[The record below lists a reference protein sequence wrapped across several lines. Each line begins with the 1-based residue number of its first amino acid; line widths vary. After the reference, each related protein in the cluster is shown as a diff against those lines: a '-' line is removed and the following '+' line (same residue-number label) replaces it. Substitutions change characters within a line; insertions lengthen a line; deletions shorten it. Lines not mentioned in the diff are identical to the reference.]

1 MKKHIPIFMT
11 FVLLCLC
18 MYGCSA
24 NKSKQEQAAKIAFE
38 EHMNDTHGASINS
51 YDYLKVESD
60 GRCIANVKV
69 TTTSGTDFNYQ
80 ETAETLRLDKNCNI
94 EYCSLCSIERLGHK
108 SEEPS
113 DKYQN
118 YILQKTEQLTGFV
131 ISLEMNNYRERE
143 VTANGQTYVDIFA
156 FINIEEMAGTK
167 IYTSTVFQ
175 LYALINPDNE
185 EDLYIRITGNST
197 GEIYLYDNTSFL
209 PEAIDNDTNQNSE
222 PQDTDSSSSSEP
234 QGERTQ
240 FHGNAT
246 ISNDWI
252 YYADNSGLCRIK
264 TDGSDKQVV
273 INEDY
278 VQSIEVKDDWI
289 YYKNISGLYRIKT
302 NGNDKQQIYAGNLSS
317 FTVDQDWIY
326 CSYTWHSEQD
336 SNVIFRIKTD
346 GSNKQKILDWHESE
360 KMVVA
365 DEWLYFG
372 NLYRIHTDGT
382 DLQELQSTS
391 LYIRKTV
398 VDDWLYSTKSAGY
411 GIKRTKIDGSEE
423 QILTDHIVNTYVIAD
438 DWVYY
443 SNADDASKLY
453 RMKKDGTENQLFL
466 DESAEYFCVDGDWVY
481 YWNWDNTNLELNL
494 FHIKTDGSQKE
505 LICKA

>member
-1 MKKHIPIFMT
+1 MKKHIPIFII
-11 FVLLCLC
+11 FVLFCLC

-51 YDYLKVESD
+51 YDYLNVESD

-69 TTTSGTDFNYQ
+69 ATTSGTDSNYQ

-94 EYCSLCSIERLGHK
+94 EYCSLCSIERLMHK

-197 GEIYLYDNTSFL
+197 GEIYLYDNTSF
-209 PEAIDNDTNQNSE
+209 PHEATDDNSSQDNSSTSLE
-222 PQDTDSSSSSEP
+222 PQD
-234 QGERTQ
+234 ERTR
-240 FHGNAT
+240 FNGNAT
-246 ISNDWI
+246 ISNGWI
-252 YYADNSGLCRIK
+252 YYNGSGGLCRMK
-264 TDGSDKQVV
+264 TDGSDKQVM
-273 INEDY
+273 NEDHAS
-278 VQSIEVKDDWI
+278 SIEVVDDWV

-302 NGNDKQQIYAGNLSS
+302 NGNDKQQIYQGGLSN
-317 FTVDQDWIY
+317 FTVNQDWIY
-326 CSYTWHSEQD
+326 CSYTFSRM
-336 SNVIFRIKTD
+336 IFRIKTD
-346 GSNKQKILDWHESE
+346 GSNKQNILEWNEDD
-360 KMVVA
+360 KMVVV
-365 DEWLYFG
+365 DDWLYFG
-372 NLYRIHTDGT
+372 NLHRIHTDGT
-382 DLQELQSTS
+382 DLQELQNISS
-391 LYIRKTV
+391 YYSKKV
-398 VDDWLYSTKSAGY
+398 VDDWLYSVDGGGY
-411 GIKRTKIDGSEE
+411 GIKRTKIDGNEE
-423 QILTDHIVNTYVIAD
+423 QILTDHQVYAYAIAE
-438 DWVYY
+438 DWIYY
-443 SNADDASKLY
+443 SNADDKSRLY
-453 RMKKDGTENQLFL
+453 RMKKDGTENQLL
-466 DESAEYFCVDGDWVY
+466 IDEQTRNFCVDEDWFY
-481 YWNWDNTNLELNL
+481 YWNWDGGNWKWSDL
-494 FHIKTDGSQKE
+494 FRIKADGSQKQLLCE
-505 LICKA
+505 S